1 MLQQLYSLVFV
12 HKFNVF
18 KHMKNV
24 QNSEWKLVMPSW
36 QYLLEWD
43 MSSSTIIDSNLHC
56 KAHFN
61 EINNKVVEH
70 HFKVCWDKDEGFDS
84 LLPPKLLENYNK
96 GTMTLLKS
104 IRKLPMKF
112 YHIEIYKLYFII
124 MITCQNCCINSSRL
138 DFYLDYEPQPTST
151 KNLIHFS
158 QSKSSK
164 KWHFFKKFRLLSL
177 NIIGLD

>member
-18 KHMKNV
+18 KHMKNL

-43 MSSSTIIDSNLHC
+43 MSSSTIIDSNIIDSNLHC

-70 HFKVCWDKDEGFDS
+70 HFKACWDKDERFDS
-84 LLPPKLLENYNK
+84 LLLPKLLENHNK

-104 IRKLPMKF
+104 IRKLQMKF
-112 YHIEIYKLYFII
+112 HHIEIYKLCMINITWIQKYNFPLIYFTTII
-124 MITCQNCCINSSRL
+124 LFSMEYVRFLCI
-138 DFYLDYEPQPTST
+138 
-151 KNLIHFS
+151 
-158 QSKSSK
+158 
-164 KWHFFKKFRLLSL
+164 
-177 NIIGLD
+177 